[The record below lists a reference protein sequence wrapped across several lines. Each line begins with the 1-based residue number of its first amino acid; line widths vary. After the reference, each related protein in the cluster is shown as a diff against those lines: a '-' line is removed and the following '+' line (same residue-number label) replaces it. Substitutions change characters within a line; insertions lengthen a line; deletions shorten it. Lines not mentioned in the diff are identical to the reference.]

1 MRGII
6 TFISMHIISY
16 SVLNTQLLCLRCNGL
31 KPLLPFNLV
40 RREEVLKDHI
50 LIRRLVDLEVAKPVE
65 ERPQRN
71 IKLSVRQPTQQTC

>member
-1 MRGII
+1 MHV
-6 TFISMHIISY
+6 ISF
-16 SVLNTQLLCLRCNGL
+16 SVLNTQLLRLRCNGL

-40 RREEVLKDHI
+40 RREEVPKDHI

-71 IKLSVRQPTQQTC
+71 IKLSVRQPTQRMC

>member
-1 MRGII
+1 
-6 TFISMHIISY
+6 MHIISF
-16 SVLNTQLLCLRCNGL
+16 SVLSTQLLCLRRNGL
-31 KPLLPFNLV
+31 KALLPFNLV